1 MKKESKA
8 TRIRRLLLVGAVTDA
23 AIAKVVK
30 CHVSYVY
37 MIKKAMD
44 KVAPVKFKDQVVE
57 KKKFSEFDASPKAI
71 AWKGRNP
78 WFGVDKD
85 KTNYAIGLCMEAHTQ
100 DIDPKSSWYY
110 TFIDQGM
117 LKYVPPK
124 DEIAE
129 WKAKNDGTPFVGSK
143 VKKMF
148 KQEAVNYNKILDKEY
163 AAKDALD
170 HWENA
175 VATPKSILDEAKD
188 IIYGDREKT
197 YGAPDK
203 NLVAIAGYWS
213 NHLLT
218 RFGVFHEITGA
229 DVCVM
234 MTLLKAARLGNNL
247 THRDS
252 LVDAVGYLALLER
265 IQK

>member
-1 MKKESKA
+1 MKKEKESKA
-8 TRIRRLLLVGAVTDA
+8 VRIRRLILIEGASDVV
-23 AIAKVVK
+23 IAKTVK
-30 CHVSYVY
+30 CHVSYVWQVR
-37 MIKKAMD
+37 KKL
-44 KVAPVKFKDQVVE
+44 E
-57 KKKFSEFDASPKAI
+57 K
-71 AWKGRNP
+71 
-78 WFGVDKD
+78 
-85 KTNYAIGLCMEAHTQ
+85 
-100 DIDPKSSWYY
+100 DIDTDTRVTMDMDAHSSGVQ
-110 TFIDQGM
+110 F
-117 LKYVPPK
+117 
-124 DEIAE
+124 
-129 WKAKNDGTPFVGSK
+129 
-143 VKKMF
+143 
-148 KQEAVNYNKILDKEY
+148 
-163 AAKDALD
+163 DALD

-213 NHLLT
+213 NHLFT
-218 RFGVFHEITGA
+218 RFGVYHDITGA

-234 MTLLKAARLGNNL
+234 MTLLKAARLGNDV

>member
-8 TRIRRLLLVGAVTDA
+8 VRIRRLLLVGAVTDA

-37 MIKKAMD
+37 MVKKAMD
-44 KVAPVKFKDQVVE
+44 KVAPVKFKDQVVD

-71 AWKGRNP
+71 AWKERNP

-85 KTNYAIGLCMEAHTQ
+85 KTEYAIGLCMEAHTQ
-100 DIDPKSSWYY
+100 NIDPKSSKYY
-110 TFIDQGM
+110 TFINKGM
-117 LKYVPPK
+117 WYYIPPRR
-124 DEIAE
+124 E
-129 WKAKNDGTPFVGSK
+129 
-143 VKKMF
+143 
-148 KQEAVNYNKILDKEY
+148 
-163 AAKDALD
+163 KDALD
-170 HWENA
+170 HWVNA
-175 VATPKSILDEAKD
+175 VETPKSILDEAKD
-188 IIYGDREKT
+188 IIYGDRENT

-229 DVCVM
+229 DVCIM

-252 LVDAVGYLALLER
+252 LIDAVGYLALLER
-265 IQK
+265 IQKK

>member
-1 MKKESKA
+1 MITKA
-8 TRIRRLLLVGAVTDA
+8 TRIRKLLLTGASASTV
-23 AIAKVVK
+23 AKATK
-30 CHVSYVY
+30 CHTSYVY

-44 KVAPVKFKDQVVE
+44 KDTGVVPRDEDGATGWKKE
-57 KKKFSEFDASPKAI
+57 KRMNMDAHSS
-71 AWKGRNP
+71 
-78 WFGVDKD
+78 GV
-85 KTNYAIGLCMEAHTQ
+85 Q
-100 DIDPKSSWYY
+100 
-110 TFIDQGM
+110 F
-117 LKYVPPK
+117 
-124 DEIAE
+124 
-129 WKAKNDGTPFVGSK
+129 
-143 VKKMF
+143 
-148 KQEAVNYNKILDKEY
+148 
-163 AAKDALD
+163 DALD

-218 RFGVFHEITGA
+218 RFGVYHDITGA
-229 DVCVM
+229 DVCIM
-234 MTLLKAARLGNNL
+234 MTLLKAARLGNDV

>member
-8 TRIRRLLLVGAVTDA
+8 VRIRRLILIEGAKDA
-23 AIAKVVK
+23 AIAKTVK
-30 CHVSYVY
+30 CHVSYVWQVR
-37 MIKKAMD
+37 KKLEKDIDTDTRVPMNMD
-44 KVAPVKFKDQVVE
+44 AHSSGVQFDAPKSTRAPVKRPKRLRMMADTP
-57 KKKFSEFDASPKAI
+57 KK
-71 AWKGRNP
+71 
-78 WFGVDKD
+78 
-85 KTNYAIGLCMEAHTQ
+85 EA
-100 DIDPKSSWYY
+100 
-110 TFIDQGM
+110 
-117 LKYVPPK
+117 
-124 DEIAE
+124 
-129 WKAKNDGTPFVGSK
+129 
-143 VKKMF
+143 
-148 KQEAVNYNKILDKEY
+148 
-163 AAKDALD
+163 DALD

-175 VATPKSILDEAKD
+175 VETKSILDEAKD

-218 RFGVFHEITGA
+218 RFGVYHDITGA
-229 DVCVM
+229 DVCIM
-234 MTLLKAARLGNNL
+234 MTLLKAARLGNDV

>member
-8 TRIRRLLLVGAVTDA
+8 VRIRKLVLAGFKDV
-23 AIAKVVK
+23 AIAKLVK
-30 CHVSYVY
+30 CHANYVY
-37 MIKKAMD
+37 IVRTKMAETMPMVKDKNKKEVDALLQRQMD
-44 KVAPVKFKDQVVE
+44 APKSTRAPVKRPKRLRMMADTP
-57 KKKFSEFDASPKAI
+57 KK
-71 AWKGRNP
+71 
-78 WFGVDKD
+78 
-85 KTNYAIGLCMEAHTQ
+85 EA
-100 DIDPKSSWYY
+100 
-110 TFIDQGM
+110 
-117 LKYVPPK
+117 
-124 DEIAE
+124 
-129 WKAKNDGTPFVGSK
+129 
-143 VKKMF
+143 
-148 KQEAVNYNKILDKEY
+148 
-163 AAKDALD
+163 DALD

-175 VATPKSILDEAKD
+175 VETKSILDEAKD

-218 RFGVFHEITGA
+218 RFGVYHDITGA
-229 DVCVM
+229 DVCIM
-234 MTLLKAARLGNNL
+234 MTLLKAARLGNDV

>member
-1 MKKESKA
+1 MKQSKA
-8 TRIRRLLLVGAVTDA
+8 VRIRKLLLIGAITDA

-37 MIKKAMD
+37 MIKKKMD
-44 KVAPVKFKDQVVE
+44 KDTGVVL
-57 KKKFSEFDASPKAI
+57 
-71 AWKGRNP
+71 R
-78 WFGVDKD
+78 
-85 KTNYAIGLCMEAHTQ
+85 
-100 DIDPKSSWYY
+100 
-110 TFIDQGM
+110 
-117 LKYVPPK
+117 
-124 DEIAE
+124 DEE
-129 WKAKNDGTPFVGSK
+129 GT
-143 VKKMF
+143 
-148 KQEAVNYNKILDKEY
+148 
-163 AAKDALD
+163 DALD

-203 NLVAIAGYWS
+203 NLVAIAGYWA
-213 NHLLT
+213 NHLHT
-218 RFGVFHEITGA
+218 RFGVYHDITGA
-229 DVCVM
+229 DVFIM
-234 MTLLKAARLGNNL
+234 MTLLKAARLGNDV